1 MEKKSNKPRPSYKY
15 VVSTCALSLALGAV
29 LLGYLMETRPKMPP
43 RKYVVNT
50 SGDIIGIA
58 KPVRKADVTDAD
70 TIKIK
75 QQVERRVE
83 KAKREE
89 AIRKQEEGE
98 RAQDLIVPSV
108 PDEDKGEVKL
118 SQQSASKADM
128 VVPDISVPKVEK
140 VE

>member
-1 MEKKSNKPRPSYKY
+1 
-15 VVSTCALSLALGAV
+15 
-29 LLGYLMETRPKMPP
+29 MPP

-108 PDEDKGEVKL
+108 PDEDKIEDKP